1 MKIRIFSSFCESK
14 NAKETY
20 ERLCNSKMIS
30 GYGTQFTL
38 TDQEDYTHV
47 IIMNIA
53 MPNIEHIPKERV
65 IGLAFEPFRYLCLT
79 TEFVKYAQKYI
90 GKYFI
95 GQKDDLPEPFVEHI
109 AYLWHCPPLSY
120 IPVKNNI
127 MSIMI
132 SHKNQAP
139 GHIYRHELM
148 KAILKIRLPIDI
160 YGNGCAMY
168 PFVMDHRF
176 KGAFKEYEP
185 YENYKFHIAIE
196 NFVGNDYFS
205 EKIMNPLLC
214 SCVPVYL
221 GCKNI
226 ENYFPG
232 QVIRLTGNIVE
243 DLQIITNI
251 VRNPEQ
257 YKKHIDLNAV
267 KHKINL
273 LRNIE
278 TIF

>member
-1 MKIRIFSSFCESK
+1 
-14 NAKETY
+14 
-20 ERLCNSKMIS
+20 
-30 GYGTQFTL
+30 
-38 TDQEDYTHV
+38 
-47 IIMNIA
+47 
-53 MPNIEHIPKERV
+53 MPNIGHIPKERV
-65 IGLAFEPFRYLCLT
+65 IGLAYEPPLYLQLT
-79 TEFVKYAQKYI
+79 AEFIEYAQKYI

-95 GQKDDLPEPFVEHI
+95 GQKYDLPEPFVEHFS
-109 AYLWHCPPLSY
+109 YLWHCPPLSY
-120 IPVKNNI
+120 IPVKHNI

-132 SHKNQAP
+132 SNKNSAP
-139 GHIYRHELM
+139 GHVYRHELM
-148 KAILKIRLPIDI
+148 QNILKTTLPIDI
-160 YGNGCAMY
+160 YGNGCAVY
-168 PFVMDHRF
+168 PFIMDHRF

-196 NFVGNDYFS
+196 NFVSNEYFS

-226 ENYFPG
+226 ENYFPE
-232 QVIRLTGNIVE
+232 QVIRLTGNIEE
-243 DLQIITNI
+243 DLPIITDI
-251 VRNPEQ
+251 VRNPEK